1 MVESRFPADMYGGT
15 WRRAQAA
22 PKPDVPWRWAMA
34 GAVVGTCLAVAI
46 HAPAR
51 WLAGGLSLATGQ
63 QLQLAEPTGTVWRG
77 SAQLVLTGGQGSHD
91 RASLPG
97 RLHWRLSPHWKGLL
111 ASVQADCCTPQP
123 VVVGIMPVL
132 SGLKINAGALQ
143 ADLPAQ
149 LLEGL
154 GAPWNTLQPQ
164 GRLSLSSSGMT
175 FRWLG
180 GRATLAGTARFTV
193 TDMSSRVSTLKPL
206 GSYQVEIT
214 GGDTPK
220 VALSTLG
227 DSPLR
232 LSGSGQWVGA
242 RLRFS
247 GVAEAAPEHEA
258 QLSNLLT
265 LMGRRSGSRSIITV
279 G

>member
-22 PKPDVPWRWAMA
+22 PKPYVPWRWAIA
-34 GAVVGTCLAVAI
+34 GAVLGTGLAIAMN
-46 HAPAR
+46 APAR
-51 WLAGGLSLATGQ
+51 WLAAGLAQATGQ
-63 QLQLAEPTGTVWRG
+63 QVLLTEPSGTVWRG

-97 RLHWRLSPHWKGLL
+97 RLNWNLSLHWKGLL
-111 ASVQADCCTPQP
+111 AVVKADCCTPEP
-123 VVVGIMPVL
+123 IVVGIMPVL
-132 SGLKINAGALQ
+132 AGLKINAGAMQ
-143 ADLPAQ
+143 ANLPTQ

-164 GRLSLSSSGMT
+164 GRLSLSSPGMT

-180 GRATLAGTARFTV
+180 GRASLAGEARFTV
-193 TDMSSRVSTLKPL
+193 ADMSSRVSTLKPL
-206 GSYQVEIT
+206 GSYQFEIT

-220 VALSTLG
+220 VALTTLG

-265 LMGRRSGSRSIITV
+265 LIGRRSGARAIITV